1 MESTSQTINQ
11 QVSRQTSTAST
22 THRVSNIREEDLSKA
37 PRKAFASKEFLEE
50 ASHTDEGI
58 PREEVVVEMRD
69 AQTMTTPD
77 IEEQVGRDKY
87 LRLNSL
93 VSDIVEEPDEIGEL
107 RGVPIEAKTV
117 GPQIQEVIKSLINSS
132 LE

>member
-22 THRVSNIREEDLSKA
+22 TRRVSNIHEEDLSKTQ
-37 PRKAFASKEFLEE
+37 RKASSTEEFLEK
-50 ASHTDEGI
+50 ASHPAEDI
-58 PREEVVVEMRD
+58 PGEEVVVQKRD

-87 LRLNSL
+87 LRLNSF
-93 VSDIVEEPDEIGEL
+93 VSDIVAEPDEIEEL
-107 RGVPIEAKTV
+107 RGVPIEPRTD
-117 GPQIQEVIKSLINSS
+117 GPQIQEVIKSID
-132 LE
+132 

>member
-22 THRVSNIREEDLSKA
+22 TRRVSNIHEEDLSKTQ
-37 PRKAFASKEFLEE
+37 RKASAIEEFHPAEDIL
-50 ASHTDEGI
+50 G
-58 PREEVVVEMRD
+58 EEVVVQKRD

-87 LRLNSL
+87 LRLNSFI
-93 VSDIVEEPDEIGEL
+93 SDIVAEPDEIEEL
-107 RGVPIEAKTV
+107 RGVPIEPRTA
-117 GPQIQEVIKSLINSS
+117 GPQIQEVIKSID
-132 LE
+132 

>member
-22 THRVSNIREEDLSKA
+22 TRRVSNIHEEDLSKTQ
-37 PRKAFASKEFLEE
+37 RKASAIEEFHPAEDIL
-50 ASHTDEGI
+50 G
-58 PREEVVVEMRD
+58 EEVVVQKRD

-87 LRLNSL
+87 LRLNSF
-93 VSDIVEEPDEIGEL
+93 VSDIVAEPDEIEEL
-107 RGVPIEAKTV
+107 RGVPIEPRTDR
-117 GPQIQEVIKSLINSS
+117 PQIQEVIKSID
-132 LE
+132 

>member
-22 THRVSNIREEDLSKA
+22 TRRVSDIHEEDLSKTQ
-37 PRKAFASKEFLEE
+37 RKASAAEEFHP
-50 ASHTDEGI
+50 AEGI
-58 PREEVVVEMRD
+58 LGEEVVVQKRD

-87 LRLNSL
+87 LRLNSF
-93 VSDIVEEPDEIGEL
+93 VSDIVAEPDEIEEL
-107 RGVPIEAKTV
+107 RGVPIEPRTV
-117 GPQIQEVIKSLINSS
+117 GPQIQEVIKSLTNSS
-132 LE
+132 LK